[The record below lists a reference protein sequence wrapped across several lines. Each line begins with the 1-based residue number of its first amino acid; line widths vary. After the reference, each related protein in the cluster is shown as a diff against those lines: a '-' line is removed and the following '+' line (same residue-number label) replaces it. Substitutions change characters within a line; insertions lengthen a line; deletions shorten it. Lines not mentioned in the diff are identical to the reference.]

1 MKTLFKII
9 LLSLFIVI
17 TLNAESSV
25 AKVFPDYT
33 AGQPNWIDGLGNI
46 VQNSI
51 KDLMQKIKEKGV
63 LSYSY

>member
-51 KDLMQKIKEKGV
+51 KDLMQYD
-63 LSYSY
+63 LFL